1 VCIDIEAPRLILGM
15 GTIMDYG
22 ARLISLAAILGAAV
36 SLYNYFEPLS
46 GIAGTP
52 GAILVIASTLIL
64 FALGLIMAVD
74 LRSAAFR
81 VFLAVSA
88 LLAVVGTAFAAYLLD
103 SRVLLALMVVALL
116 GWFIYL
122 FRRRSVLA

>member
-1 VCIDIEAPRLILGM
+1 
-15 GTIMDYG
+15 MDYG

-64 FALGLIMAVD
+64 FALGLIMAID

-81 VFLAVSA
+81 VFLAISA
-88 LLAVVGTAFAAYLLD
+88 LLAILGTAFAAHLLD

-116 GWFIYL
+116 GWFICL
-122 FRRRSVLA
+122 FKRRPALA